1 MQSTALVV
9 WGKQVGRPRPVHG
22 RRTRRTSILVRTGSR
37 LGRAVFACAF
47 CTGLLLLS
55 VAAFA
60 QEKLGSVA
68 YLEGDVSLVRDGAQV
83 DNLAIG
89 ADLQNF
95 DLVKTGSDGLAE
107 LDVNSAQSPRITIRV
122 SADTQF
128 SLEMATIAGR
138 QQTTLGIIGGSISL
152 KAARLAGTQAL
163 SVKTDSAAM
172 GVRGTEFDVT
182 SPATGDVLV
191 TCNEGEVVVTDDQ
204 GKELHAIP
212 GTVVE
217 KRPAE
222 LYRTVPV
229 EVSGLRTFRG
239 QWAAERG
246 QALEKNA
253 LKLIQANVR
262 LYNRLVR
269 ELNAGHAELDKYRET
284 ISGWR
289 EEDRR
294 ARAGQRAE
302 IAKDRQ
308 AIGSLL
314 ARLRRTQFQ
323 LERVHFR
330 LARLMAIH
338 NRGIGQGTLDGGV
351 STAQFF
357 ERFVKERKDVE
368 DKLYLT
374 RSVSKMYLRRNDGR
388 LP

>member
-1 MQSTALVV
+1 M
-9 WGKQVGRPRPVHG
+9 
-22 RRTRRTSILVRTGSR
+22 
-37 LGRAVFACAF
+37 
-47 CTGLLLLS
+47 GLLLFPGA
-55 VAAFA
+55 VFA
-60 QEKLGSVA
+60 QEKLGSVT
-68 YLEGDVSLVRDGAQV
+68 YLEGDVSMVRDGAQV
-83 DNLAIG
+83 DSIAIG

-107 LDVNSAQSPRITIRV
+107 LDVNSAQSPRITIKV

-128 SLEMATIAGR
+128 SVEMATIAGK

-152 KAARLAGTQAL
+152 KAARLTGTQAL

-191 TCNEGEVVVTDDQ
+191 TCDEGEVVVTDDQ

-229 EVSGLRTFRG
+229 EVSGLQKFRG
-239 QWAAERG
+239 QWATERG
-246 QALEKNA
+246 QAFEKNA
-253 LKLIQANVR
+253 LRLIQLNVR
-262 LYNRLVR
+262 LYNRLVQ
-269 ELNAGHAELDKYRET
+269 ELNAGHAELDNYRET
-284 ISGWR
+284 ISRWR

-294 ARAGQRAE
+294 ARAGQRGE

-308 AIGSLL
+308 AIGNLL

-330 LARLMAIH
+330 LARLMALH
-338 NRGIGQGTLDGGV
+338 NRGIGRGTLDGGV
-351 STAQFF
+351 TTAQFF
-357 ERFVKERKDVE
+357 ERFANERKDVE

-374 RSVSKMYLRRNDGR
+374 RSVSKMYLRRNEGR

>member
-1 MQSTALVV
+1 M
-9 WGKQVGRPRPVHG
+9 
-22 RRTRRTSILVRTGSR
+22 
-37 LGRAVFACAF
+37 
-47 CTGLLLLS
+47 
-55 VAAFA
+55 
-60 QEKLGSVA
+60 
-68 YLEGDVSLVRDGAQV
+68 VRDGAQV
-83 DNLAIG
+83 DSLAIG
-89 ADLQNF
+89 SDLQNF

-107 LDVNSAQSPRITIRV
+107 LDVNSSQSPRITIKV
-122 SADTQF
+122 SANTQF
-128 SLEMATIAGR
+128 SVEIATIAGK

-152 KAARLAGTQAL
+152 KASRLAGTQAL

-172 GVRGTEFDVT
+172 GVRGTQFDVT

-191 TCNEGEVVVTDDQ
+191 TCDEGEVVVTDDQ

-229 EVSGLRTFRG
+229 DVSGLVKFRG
-239 QWAAERG
+239 QWVTERG

-253 LKLIQANVR
+253 LMLVRANVR
-262 LYNRLVR
+262 LYNRLVG
-269 ELNAGHAELDKYRET
+269 ELNAGHAELAQYRE
-284 ISGWR
+284 IIDRWR
-289 EEDRR
+289 EEDKR

-330 LARLMAIH
+330 LARLMANH
-338 NRGIGQGTLDGGV
+338 KRGIGKGTLDGGV
-351 STAQFF
+351 TTAQFF
-357 ERFVKERKDVE
+357 ERFANESKGVE
-368 DKLYLT
+368 EKMSLT
-374 RSVSKMYLRRNDGR
+374 RSVSKMYVTRNDGK

>member
-1 MQSTALVV
+1 M
-9 WGKQVGRPRPVHG
+9 
-22 RRTRRTSILVRTGSR
+22 
-37 LGRAVFACAF
+37 
-47 CTGLLLLS
+47 
-55 VAAFA
+55 
-60 QEKLGSVA
+60 
-68 YLEGDVSLVRDGAQV
+68 VRDGAQV

-107 LDVNSAQSPRITIRV
+107 LDVKSAQSPRITIKV

-128 SLEMATIAGR
+128 SVEIATIEGK

-172 GVRGTEFDVT
+172 GVRGTQFDVT

-191 TCNEGEVVVTDDQ
+191 TCDEGEVVVTDDQ

-217 KRPAE
+217 KQPAE

-229 EVSGLRTFRG
+229 EVSGLQRFRG
-239 QWAAERG
+239 QWVAERG

-253 LKLIQANVR
+253 LRLIRGNVR
-262 LYNRLVR
+262 LYNRLVQ
-269 ELNAGHAELDKYRET
+269 ELNAGHAELDQYRE
-284 ISGWR
+284 IINRWR
-289 EEDRR
+289 EEDKR
-294 ARAGQRAE
+294 ARVGQRAE
-302 IAKDRQ
+302 IARDRL

-338 NRGIGQGTLDGGV
+338 NRGIGTGTLDGGV
-351 STAQFF
+351 TTAQFF
-357 ERFVKERKDVE
+357 QRFANERKDVE

-374 RSVSKMYLRRNDGR
+374 RSISKMYLKRNDGR

>member
-1 MQSTALVV
+1 M
-9 WGKQVGRPRPVHG
+9 
-22 RRTRRTSILVRTGSR
+22 
-37 LGRAVFACAF
+37 
-47 CTGLLLLS
+47 
-55 VAAFA
+55 
-60 QEKLGSVA
+60 
-68 YLEGDVSLVRDGAQV
+68 VRDGAQV

-107 LDVNSAQSPRITIRV
+107 LDVKSAQSPRITIKV

-128 SLEMATIAGR
+128 SVEIATIEGK

-172 GVRGTEFDVT
+172 GVRGTQFDVT

-191 TCNEGEVVVTDDQ
+191 TCDEGEVVVTDDQ

-217 KRPAE
+217 KQPAE

-229 EVSGLRTFRG
+229 EVSGLQRFRG
-239 QWAAERG
+239 QWVAERG

-253 LKLIQANVR
+253 LRLIRGNVR
-262 LYNRLVR
+262 LYNRLVQ
-269 ELNAGHAELDKYRET
+269 ELNAGHAELDQYRE
-284 ISGWR
+284 IINRWR
-289 EEDRR
+289 EEDKR
-294 ARAGQRAE
+294 ARVGQRAE
-302 IAKDRQ
+302 IARDRL

-338 NRGIGQGTLDGGV
+338 NRGIGTGTLDGGV
-351 STAQFF
+351 TTVQFF
-357 ERFVKERKDVE
+357 QRFANERKDVE

-374 RSVSKMYLRRNDGR
+374 RSISKMYLKRNDDR

>member
-1 MQSTALVV
+1 LVA
-9 WGKQVGRPRPVHG
+9 
-22 RRTRRTSILVRTGSR
+22 I
-37 LGRAVFACAF
+37 ACAF
-47 CTGLLLLS
+47 CIGLLFFS
-55 VAAFA
+55 GTAFA
-60 QEKLGSVA
+60 QEKLGSVT
-68 YLEGDVSLVRDGAQV
+68 YLEGDVSLVRDGAQM
-83 DNLAIG
+83 DSLAIG
-89 ADLQNF
+89 ADVQNF

-107 LDVNSAQSPRITIRV
+107 LDVNSPLSPRITIKV

-128 SLEMATIAGR
+128 SVEIATIEGK

-172 GVRGTEFDVT
+172 GVRGTQFDVT

-191 TCNEGEVVVTDDQ
+191 TCDEGEVVVTDDQ

-217 KRPAE
+217 KQPAE

-229 EVSGLRTFRG
+229 EVSGLQTFRG

-253 LKLIQANVR
+253 LRLIQGNAR
-262 LYNRLVR
+262 LYNRLVQ

-284 ISGWR
+284 ISRWR

-294 ARAGQRAE
+294 ARVGQRAE

-308 AIGSLL
+308 AIGGLL
-314 ARLRRTQFQ
+314 ARLRRTQFR

-338 NRGIGQGTLDGGV
+338 NRGIGAGTLEGGIT
-351 STAQFF
+351 TAQFF
-357 ERFVKERKDVE
+357 ERFANERKDVE

-374 RSVSKMYLRRNDGR
+374 RSISKLYLRRNEGR

>member
-1 MQSTALVV
+1 LGARRGGAPIACVLCAAVLLFLPGAL
-9 WGKQVGRPRPVHG
+9 
-22 RRTRRTSILVRTGSR
+22 
-37 LGRAVFACAF
+37 
-47 CTGLLLLS
+47 
-55 VAAFA
+55 FA
-60 QEKLGSVA
+60 QEKLGSVT
-68 YLEGDVSLVRDGAQV
+68 YMEGDVTMVRDGTQV
-83 DNLAIG
+83 DNVAIG
-89 ADLQNF
+89 TDLQNF
-95 DLVKTGSDGLAE
+95 DLVKTGPDGLAE
-107 LDVNSAQSPRITIRV
+107 LDVNSPQSPRITIKV
-122 SADTQF
+122 SADTRF
-128 SLEMATIAGR
+128 SVEIATIAGR

-152 KAARLAGTQAL
+152 KAARLTGTQAL

-191 TCNEGEVVVTDDQ
+191 TCDEGEVVVTDDQ

-222 LYRTVPV
+222 MYRTVPV
-229 EVSGLRTFRG
+229 EASGLQKFRG
-239 QWAAERG
+239 QWVTERG

-253 LKLIQANVR
+253 LKLIQMNAR
-262 LYNRLVR
+262 LYNRLVQ
-269 ELNAGHAELDKYRET
+269 ELNAGHAELDKYREI
-284 ISGWR
+284 ISRWR
-289 EEDRR
+289 EEDKR

-330 LARLMAIH
+330 LARLMTIH
-338 NRGIGQGTLDGGV
+338 NSGIGRGTLDGGV

-357 ERFVKERKDVE
+357 ERFANERKDVE

-374 RSVSKMYLRRNDGR
+374 SSVSKMYVRRNEGR

>member
-1 MQSTALVV
+1 VQGCTGARLLRAAFARVF
-9 WGKQVGRPRPVHG
+9 
-22 RRTRRTSILVRTGSR
+22 SI
-37 LGRAVFACAF
+37 
-47 CTGLLLLS
+47 GLLLLS

-60 QEKLGSVA
+60 QEKLGSVT
-68 YLEGDVSLVRDGAQV
+68 YLEGDVSMVRDGAQV

-107 LDVNSAQSPRITIRV
+107 LDVNSPQSPRITIKV

-128 SLEMATIAGR
+128 SFEIATIEGK

-152 KAARLAGTQAL
+152 KASHLAGTQAL

-172 GVRGTEFDVT
+172 GVRGTQFDVT
-182 SPATGDVLV
+182 SPPTGDVLV
-191 TCNEGEVVVTDDQ
+191 TCDEGEVVVTDDQ

-229 EVSGLRTFRG
+229 DASGLEKFRG
-239 QWAAERG
+239 QWVAERG

-253 LKLIQANVR
+253 LGLIRANAR
-262 LYNRLVR
+262 LYTRLVG
-269 ELNAGHAELDKYRET
+269 ELNTEHAELASNRGILDK
-284 ISGWR
+284 WA
-289 EEDRR
+289 EEDRQSR
-294 ARAGQRAE
+294 IGQRAE
-302 IAKDRQ
+302 ILRERRQ
-308 AIGSLL
+308 IGALL
-314 ARLRRTQFQ
+314 VRLRRTQFQ

-330 LARLMAIH
+330 LARLMAY
-338 NRGIGQGTLDGGV
+338 NARGIGTGTLDGGLT
-351 STAQFF
+351 TAQFF
-357 ERFVKERKDVE
+357 ERFANERKDVQQ
-368 DKLYLT
+368 KLALT
-374 RSVSKMYLRRNDGR
+374 RSVSKMYLKRNEGR